1 MSEERD
7 NPIIG
12 YLLIDREQRVIGP
25 AGKDVAFH
33 SEASARRAAERYG
46 RAEEVAGVVPL
57 YWGGLLSVIW
67 EDVGDIYL
75 DGPAAKGLVA
85 VCRQQGIKVKAEERW
100 RIKETTQEAVYSSRV
115 LVGRRGKVG
124 KKSEG
129 VKRTGVLKVGIKI
142 DRKRRRC

>member
-1 MSEERD
+1 MGEERD

-12 YLLIDREQRVIGP
+12 YLLIDRAQRVIGP
-25 AGKDVAFH
+25 PGKDVAFH

-46 RAEEVAGVVPL
+46 RAEEVVRVAPL

-75 DGPAAKGLVA
+75 DGPAAKGLVE

-100 RIKETTQEAVYSSRV
+100 RIKGTVEEAIYSSRV
-115 LVGRRGKVG
+115 LVGSQAKGWV
-124 KKSEG
+124 KK
-129 VKRTGVLKVGIKI
+129 
-142 DRKRRRC
+142 